1 MAKRVR
7 TKSIGQ
13 YNCVVTI
20 VIMNKTISKL
30 LQQEEP
36 DQVHVVIFKYNST
49 SSSYLQQCSKWD
61 FLLFHVIIN
70 LIAFIVYSRPI
81 SKETNCSRIVPQV
94 VHHQNSTSVF
104 ALLLFISNKECFA
117 NVRYLHILSELD
129 VEKNKQNK
137 ICQLMHI
144 CSIFIANE
152 AVIWEDKRESVT
164 ANQFF
169 AEQINHRFIRAITEV
184 KRYKEKGFYRDLRY
198 YLKWV
203 SYWFVIPCIIIV
215 YISVSRNEFYEF
227 EKIDESLSKIVQVYL
242 CMGALT
248 TIAFAATVS
257 TLIAEFHFQRQHYLA
272 KNKPVKLIINRELL
286 NQVRLA
292 KRALHPIGIHF
303 LVAIIEK

>member
-1 MAKRVR
+1 MRISALLQILNQISFFAKLVMAKR
-7 TKSIGQ
+7 
-13 YNCVVTI
+13 I

-49 SSSYLQQCSKWD
+49 SSSYLQQCSKPLLYIRD
-61 FLLFHVIIN
+61 RFRKKLIAVELFHKWCTIRIRHQCLIYRTNPPCTFEQIIFS
-70 LIAFIVYSRPI
+70 LRRRHI
-81 SKETNCSRIVPQV
+81 KLQLGCQ
-94 VHHQNSTSVF
+94 
-104 ALLLFISNKECFA
+104 SNIEIIQQAKF
-117 NVRYLHILSELD
+117 
-129 VEKNKQNK
+129 
-137 ICQLMHI
+137 
-144 CSIFIANE
+144 ANE

-169 AEQINHRFIRAITEV
+169 AEETNHRFIRAITEV

-203 SYWFVIPCIIIV
+203 
-215 YISVSRNEFYEF
+215 
-227 EKIDESLSKIVQVYL
+227 YL

-257 TLIAEFHFQRQHYLA
+257 TLIAEFHFQHQHYLA

-292 KRALHPIGIHF
+292 KRALHPIVPGT
-303 LVAIIEK
+303 

>member
-1 MAKRVR
+1 MRISTLLQILNQISFFAKLVMAKR
-7 TKSIGQ
+7 
-13 YNCVVTI
+13 I

-49 SSSYLQQCSKWD
+49 SSSYLQQCSKPLLYIRD
-61 FLLFHVIIN
+61 RFRKKLIAVELFHKWCTIKIRHQCLIYRTNPPCTFEQIIFSLRRRHIKLQLGCQSN
-70 LIAFIVYSRPI
+70 IEIIQQAKFEYDKI
-81 SKETNCSRIVPQV
+81 SVLEVFDKDLCR
-94 VHHQNSTSVF
+94 SVDYIQ
-104 ALLLFISNKECFA
+104 ALYNTVS
-117 NVRYLHILSELD
+117 SD
-129 VEKNKQNK
+129 
-137 ICQLMHI
+137 
-144 CSIFIANE
+144 SANE

-198 YLKWV
+198 YLKW
-203 SYWFVIPCIIIV
+203 
-215 YISVSRNEFYEF
+215 
-227 EKIDESLSKIVQVYL
+227 VYL

-292 KRALHPIGIHF
+292 KRALHPIVPGT
-303 LVAIIEK
+303 